1 MTVRVQEMMR
11 QIEQLPPEEQDRLA
25 EWMLAEI
32 ASEQRWNQLFHRS
45 QGVLEQLAQ
54 EALKE
59 DAEGATIPF
68 GG

>member
-1 MTVRVQEMMR
+1 MTSLLQEMLH

-32 ASEQRWNQLFHRS
+32 ASEQRWTALFSRS
-45 QGVLEQLAQ
+45 QTLLEHLAQ
-54 EALKE
+54 QALKE
-59 DAEGATIPF
+59 DAEGATRTF